1 MHNQR
6 DSQFFQIL
14 IDAIQSLQDIIYI
27 IEVKEK
33 TFTYLFTNSLGA
45 SHLNADVEIVG
56 KTFHDVLTKDKAD
69 FLHRQYLKA
78 AKFKKV
84 VRFEDTS
91 ELDGEDSIYETV
103 LTPMMNDH
111 QQYIIAVVRDVT
123 DRSKKMQE
131 LQKSKRLF
139 EKSEKRLTS
148 LLDNNSDAVYM
159 LDTEGYFLEGNDA
172 LQQVIGYTPFELVG
186 THFDQL
192 IPKKELSRVNEY
204 FQRAIDKDNVKYET
218 VAYHKNGQEVIVE
231 VKNIPIEIDGEI
243 IGIYGIAKDITKER
257 ATLEELNK
265 IKQQFE
271 SFLDDS
277 FDAIS
282 LSNVHG
288 RIQFVNEAFLSMF
301 GFTKEELINQMSPIV
316 PDWLKEETNELM
328 QLVKQGKKV
337 QNIHVQ
343 RQTKSGEILDLSVT
357 LSPIYNEFN
366 EVVAFS
372 SILRDITVQ
381 KKASMEINEIK
392 EELELVWDYSTYA
405 IFMLSQ
411 NGSIIKANPAFV
423 EMFSI
428 SKEVKNMTLN
438 DFYLDSQIT
447 QKYELLTYLKEKKQ
461 ILQFET
467 KRKRKDGS
475 IIDVLATYRPSDRG
489 EILAI
494 ATYKDITKEKKVFN
508 ELTESEERNRKILEA
523 SPDPLIIHNG
533 KIITY
538 INQAGLELVKAKAA
552 NQIVGK
558 PVIDFVHPDYK
569 RQVIERVKDALEKG
583 KRGELAVEAYL
594 TLEGE
599 KILLET
605 TTATFREKGQDF
617 VVVML
622 RNVTQKQRAEKTLRE
637 SEERFRLI
645 VENSRSI
652 IKFLN
657 HKGKIIYASPSME
670 VTLGYK
676 IRDVIGQSI
685 SSTIH
690 PDDTKKAMEILEEIK
705 LSKQSKDVVIQHLH
719 QDGYSILLN
728 TRFIP
733 LITEEGEIEK
743 IIVISDDITEITQKE
758 TKLKKMAYYDYLT
771 GLPNRRMF
779 NQRLEQAMM
788 MSNQTGKLTAL
799 MVVDC
804 DKFKTINDTLGHDM
818 GDEVI
823 KEFAR
828 RIQSSLREKDTV
840 SRVGGDEFTVIIPEA
855 LNSLVISDIAKRL
868 VNVMQEPMYIKG
880 HEIRLTASIGVATYL
895 SPTTNVEELFKI
907 ADENLYKSKDRGG
920 NTFTM

>member
-14 IDAIQSLQDIIYI
+14 IDAIHSLQDIIYI
-27 IEVKEK
+27 IAVKEN
-33 TFTYLFTNSLGA
+33 TFTYLFTNNLGA

-56 KTFHDVLTKDKAD
+56 KTFYDVLPKDKAD

-78 AKFKKV
+78 AKYKKV
-84 VRFEDTS
+84 VRFEDS
-91 ELDGEDSIYETV
+91 SDIDGEDSIYETV

-111 QQYIIAVVRDVT
+111 QEYIVAVVRDVT

-131 LQKSKRLF
+131 LQKSKRLL
-139 EKSEKRLTS
+139 EKSEKQLTS

-159 LDTEGYFLEGNDA
+159 LETEGYFLEGNEA
-172 LQQVIGYTPFELVG
+172 MQQVIGYTPFELVG
-186 THFDQL
+186 TKFEQL

-204 FQRAIDKDNVKYET
+204 FQRAIAKENVKYET
-218 VAYHKNGQEVIVE
+218 VAYHKNGHEVILE

-257 ATLEELNK
+257 TTLEELNK
-265 IKQQFE
+265 IKQQFK

-301 GFTKEELINQMSPIV
+301 GFTKAELINQISPIV

-337 QNIHVQ
+337 QNIHVK
-343 RQTKSGEILDLSVT
+343 RQTKFGKVLDISVT
-357 LSPIYNEFN
+357 LSPIYDEFN
-366 EVVAFS
+366 AVIGFA
-372 SILRDITVQ
+372 SILRDITEQ
-381 KKASMEINEIK
+381 KKALMEINQIK
-392 EELELVWDYSTYA
+392 EELELVWDYSTDA

-411 NGSIIKANPAFV
+411 NGSIMKANPTFV
-423 EMFSI
+423 EMFSN
-428 SKEVKNMTLN
+428 SNDVKNMTLN
-438 DFYLDSQIT
+438 DFYLDEQT
-447 QKYELLTYLKEKKQ
+447 NQKHELLAYLRQKKQ

-467 KRKRKDGS
+467 KRKQKDGS

-494 ATYKDITKEKKVFN
+494 ATYKDITKEKKIFT
-508 ELTESEERNRKILEA
+508 ELTESEERNRRILEA
-523 SPDPLIIHNG
+523 SPDPLVIHNG

-538 INQAGLELVKAKAA
+538 VNQAGLQLVKAKKEE
-552 NQIVGK
+552 QIVGK
-558 PVIDFVHPDYK
+558 PVLDFVHPDY
-569 RQVIERVKDALEKG
+569 RNQVIERVRNALEEG
-583 KRGELAVEAYL
+583 KQGELAVEAYVN
-594 TLEGE
+594 LEGE
-599 KILLET
+599 KLLLET
-605 TTATFREKGQDF
+605 ATATFKEDGQDLI
-617 VVVML
+617 VVML
-622 RNVTQKQRAEKTLRE
+622 RDVTQKQRAEKTLRE

-645 VENSRSI
+645 AENSKSI

-657 HKGKIIYASPSME
+657 HKGKIIYASPSIE
-670 VTLGYK
+670 DTLGYK
-676 IRDVIGQSI
+676 IRDVMGQSI
-685 SSTIH
+685 GSTIH
-690 PDDTKKAMEILEEIK
+690 PDDIEKAMGILEEIK
-705 LSKQSKDVVIQHLH
+705 RSKKAKDIVIQHLH

-743 IIVISDDITEITQKE
+743 IIVISDDITEITQNE

-779 NQRLEQAMM
+779 NQRLEQAMKI
-788 MSNQTGKLTAL
+788 SNQTGKLTAL

-823 KEFAR
+823 KEFSQ

-840 SRVGGDEFTVIIPEA
+840 SRVGGDEFTIIIPEA

-868 VNVMQEPMYIKG
+868 VDVMQEPMFIKG
-880 HEIRLTASIGVATYL
+880 HQIRLTASIGIANYL

-907 ADENLYKSKDRGG
+907 ADENLYKSKADGG
-920 NTFTM
+920 NTYTM